1 LRGSCLHQLGVV
13 LLARVQNGETPLM
26 LAAKDSEKEVVAA
39 LEDALRIEEMRKEAG
54 ASALLPT

>member
-1 LRGSCLHQLGVV
+1 VV